1 MPYLWSQ
8 QSKWQKLLQNVL
20 WSSKIVKISIKRV
33 NEWKKRMGKES
44 KKKMEENILKE
55 REKIKIL
62 GERIKQTTKQK
73 ITQVIWMLVNKWM

>member
-44 KKKMEENILKE
+44 KKKMQENILKE

>member
-1 MPYLWSQ
+1 
-8 QSKWQKLLQNVL
+8 
-20 WSSKIVKISIKRV
+20 
-33 NEWKKRMGKES
+33 MGKES

-73 ITQVIWMLVNKWM
+73 ITQVI